1 MEAALKD
8 FEEWM
13 KTLTINEVQYY
24 AVFDPAT
31 GKVQGVYPD
40 HSMPDTASKI
50 EVDQEIAQSILEGTT
65 TLDSYVIDIDSGN
78 LEIIE
83 LKSLTK
89 IDDVLHRIIDE
100 KWSDVDDA
108 DVRLTSDRKNKKIT
122 IELSEKFYTTRK
134 IYWNGNTEMCF
145 LFTEYNDP
153 NSLYEIVSLTID
165 QLFDKRS
172 IEMYLELP
180 EEFSV
185 YTRRIFK
192 NYIIKY
198 EDSRI

>member
-13 KTLTINEVQYY
+13 KTLTIAEIKYY
-24 AVFDPAT
+24 AVFNTST
-31 GKVQGVYPD
+31 GKVTGVYPD
-40 HSMPDTASKI
+40 HSTPDVVNK
-50 EVDQEIAQSILEGTT
+50 VEIDHETAQSILEGTT
-65 TLDSYVIDIDSGN
+65 TLESYMVDVDSGN

-100 KWSDVDDA
+100 KWSSVTDA
-108 DVRLTSDRKNKKIT
+108 DVKLISDRKNKKII
-122 IELSEKFYTTRK
+122 IELSEKFYSSRK

-145 LFTEYNDP
+145 FFTQYNDP
-153 NSLYEIVSLTID
+153 NGLYEIVSLTID
-165 QLFDKRS
+165 QLFENRS
-172 IEMYLELP
+172 FEINLELP
-180 EEFSV
+180 KEFSV

-192 NYIIKY
+192 NYTIKY
-198 EDSRI
+198 EDS

>member
-8 FEEWM
+8 FEDWM
-13 KTLTINEVQYY
+13 KTLVIEEVRYY
-24 AVFDPAT
+24 AVFDPSS
-31 GKVQGVYPD
+31 GKILGIYPD
-40 HSMPDTASKI
+40 HSTPDLANKVEI
-50 EVDQEIAQSILEGTT
+50 DQEIAQSILEGAT
-65 TLDSYVIDIDSGN
+65 TLESYVIDIDSGH

-100 KWSDVDDA
+100 KWSNVVDA
-108 DVRLTSDRKNKKIT
+108 DVRLLSDRKNRTLT
-122 IELSEKFYTTRK
+122 IELSEKFYKTRK

-145 LFTEYNDP
+145 LFTDYNDP
-153 NSLYEIVSLTID
+153 NGLYETVSLTID
-165 QLFDKRS
+165 TLFNKRS
-172 IEMYLELP
+172 IDLKLDLP

-192 NYIIKY
+192 NYIIRY
-198 EDSRI
+198 ENS

>member
-1 MEAALKD
+1 MEAAIKD

-13 KTLTINEVQYY
+13 KTLVIDEVRYY
-24 AVFDPAT
+24 AVFDPST
-31 GKVQGVYPD
+31 GKISGIYPD
-40 HSMPDTASKI
+40 HSTPNISNKI
-50 EVDQEIAQSILEGTT
+50 EIDQEIAQSVLEGIT
-65 TLDSYVIDIDSGN
+65 TLDSYMVDVDSGHI
-78 LEIIE
+78 EIIE

-100 KWSDVDDA
+100 KWSSGTDA
-108 DVRLTSDRKNKKIT
+108 DVLLIFNSKNKKIT
-122 IELSEKFYTTRK
+122 FELSEKFYATRK

-153 NSLYEIVSLTID
+153 NGLYEIVSLTID

-172 IEMYLELP
+172 IELELDLP

-192 NYIIKY
+192 NYIIRY
-198 EDSRI
+198 ENS

>member
-13 KTLTINEVQYY
+13 KTLTIAEVRYH
-24 AVFDPAT
+24 AVFDPST
-31 GKVQGVYPD
+31 GKVTGVYPD
-40 HSMPDTASKI
+40 HSTPDTASKI

-65 TLDSYVIDIDSGN
+65 TLDSYVIDMDSGN
-78 LEIIE
+78 LELIE

-100 KWSDVDDA
+100 KWSDVEDA
-108 DVRLTSDRKNKKIT
+108 DVRLISDRKNKKIT

-153 NSLYEIVSLTID
+153 NGLYEIVSLTID

-172 IEMYLELP
+172 IELQLELP
-180 EEFSV
+180 NEFSV

-192 NYIIKY
+192 NYTISH
-198 EDSRI
+198 EDS